1 MLFGV
6 ITITFIISH
15 LIVPDPARAW
25 AGDRATAATVMAITI
40 RFHLNQPIYVQYYY
54 YISDLLQGNWGV
66 SPSSGQP
73 VLSSILRYLPATIEL
88 TTSALII
95 ILVVGI
101 PLGIIAATNRNK
113 VQDHLARLLSLI
125 GVSTPSFVIGLLI
138 QLIFFFYLGIFPDS
152 GGRISTSV
160 KPPPT
165 ITGLLTID
173 SLITGNLPAFV
184 SAVDHLIMPAAAL
197 AFLNLGITS
206 RLVRNSMLE
215 SLGSDYIRMAR
226 AKGLR
231 KRVVIYKHALKNAMI
246 QPLTALSVNIA
257 QLLGGAVI
265 IESIFSW
272 PGVGRYAAQAALSF
286 SLPDIMAITI
296 FFTIGVVIANFLADF
311 LTAALDPRIKSKV
324 TDGIREK
331 MSLDR
336 KDSLR
341 L

>member
-1 MLFGV
+1 
-6 ITITFIISH
+6 
-15 LIVPDPARAW
+15 
-25 AGDRATAATVMAITI
+25 
-40 RFHLNQPIYVQYYY
+40 LNQPIYVQFYY
-54 YISDLLQGNWGV
+54 YISDLFQGNWGV

-88 TTSALII
+88 TSAALII

-113 VQDHLARLLSLI
+113 VQDHLARVLSLI

-152 GGRISTSV
+152 GGRISSFV

-173 SLITGNLPAFV
+173 SLVTGNIPAFL
-184 SAVDHLIMPAAAL
+184 SALDHLIMPAVAL

-246 QPLTALSVNIA
+246 QPITALSVNIA

-265 IESIFSW
+265 IESIFAW
-272 PGVGRYAAQAALSF
+272 PGVGRYAAQAAESF

-296 FFTIGVVIANFLADF
+296 FFTIGVIIANFVADF
-311 LTAALDPRIKSKV
+311 LTAALDPRVK
-324 TDGIREK
+324 
-331 MSLDR
+331 
-336 KDSLR
+336 LR
-341 L
+341 